1 MSTSAPFGTGRSPTP
16 PRPDPEYTRPGR
28 GADPERTVRRPG
40 TDTPSPFPGLGGLV
54 VPGFEVLGEIARG
67 GMGVVFSARELALG
81 REVAIKTLLPEV
93 AGDALAAARFAGEV
107 RTTARLP
114 HPGVPPVYHLG
125 ALADGRPYMAMKLIR
140 GRTLAAVLAARWQR
154 PASSSTADL
163 DLTAPDSP
171 GALHILEQVCQA
183 VGFAHAR
190 GVVHRDLKPANVMV
204 GPFGEVQVMDWGL
217 ALDTTGRRA
226 DDLDPVPGTATGPDQ
241 VIVVHRTMFVA
252 EGTPAYMAPEQAR
265 GEPVDA
271 RADVFALGGVLCAVL
286 TGRPPFIGRDADDVL
301 RRARLADLA
310 DAFDRLDRSDA
321 APELVA
327 LAKSCLATNPDDR
340 PPDAGVVTGILI
352 AHRTGAEERL
362 REFEREQ
369 AAAVARSREA
379 RKTAWAAARADYE
392 AAARGRLWRAVVA
405 LVVLSSTLVAVLAL
419 MQFLP
424 QTPSRCNGGATPC
437 PLHSP

>member
-1 MSTSAPFGTGRSPTP
+1 MSFSAPN
-16 PRPDPEYTRPGR
+16 YTRPGPGR

-40 TDTPSPFPGLGGLV
+40 NDTPSPFPGLGGFV

-67 GMGVVFSARELALG
+67 GMGVVFAARELALG
-81 REVAIKTLLPEV
+81 REVAIKTLLPEF

-114 HPGVPPVYHLG
+114 HPGVPPVYRLG
-125 ALADGRPYMAMKLIR
+125 ALADGRPFMAMKLIR

-154 PASSSTADL
+154 PASHSTDDL

-171 GALHILEQVCQA
+171 GALQIVEQVCQA

-190 GVVHRDLKPANVMV
+190 GVVHRDLKPANIMV
-204 GPFGEVQVMDWGL
+204 GAFGEVQVMDWGL
-217 ALDTTGRRA
+217 ALDTKGRHA
-226 DDLDPVPGTATGPDQ
+226 DDLDPVPGAATGPDQ

-286 TGRPPFIGRDADDVL
+286 TGRPPFTGRDADDVL
-301 RRARLADLA
+301 RRARLADLD
-310 DAFDRLDRSDA
+310 DAHDRLDRSDA

-327 LAKSCLATNPDDR
+327 LAKSCLAADPADR
-340 PPDAGVVTGILI
+340 PPDACVITGILV
-352 AHRTGAEERL
+352 AHRAGLEERL
-362 REFEREQ
+362 REFDRQQ
-369 AAAVARSREA
+369 AAALARSGEA
-379 RKTAWAAARADYE
+379 RKTAWAAARADHE
-392 AAARGRLWRAVVA
+392 AAARGRLWRAVVI
-405 LVVLSSTLVAVLAL
+405 LVTVCSTLAAVLAL
-419 MQFLP
+419 TLWDFP
-424 QTPSRCNGGATPC
+424 KPTRGHGWASPNPPATPGAGC
-437 PLHSP
+437 SP

>member
-1 MSTSAPFGTGRSPTP
+1 MSASAPKRSGRSPTP
-16 PRPDPEYTRPGR
+16 TRT
-28 GADPERTVRRPG
+28 DPERTVRRPG
-40 TDTPSPFPGLGGLV
+40 NDTPSPFPGLGGFV

-67 GMGVVFSARELALG
+67 GMGVVFAARELALG
-81 REVAIKTLLPEV
+81 REVAIKTLLPEF

-114 HPGVPPVYHLG
+114 HPGVPPVYRLG
-125 ALADGRPYMAMKLIR
+125 MLADGRPFMAMKLIR

-154 PASSSTADL
+154 PASRSTDDL

-171 GALHILEQVCQA
+171 GALQIVEQVCQA

-217 ALDTTGRRA
+217 ALDTKGRHA
-226 DDLDPVPGTATGPDQ
+226 DDLDPVPGAATGPDQ

-286 TGRPPFIGRDADDVL
+286 TGRPPFTGRDADDVL
-301 RRARLADLA
+301 RRARLADLD
-310 DAFDRLDRSDA
+310 DAHDRLDRSDA

-327 LAKSCLATNPDDR
+327 LAKSCLAADPDDR
-340 PPDAGVVTGILI
+340 PPDAGVVTGILV
-352 AHRTGAEERL
+352 AHRAGLEERL
-362 REFEREQ
+362 REFDCEQ
-369 AAAVARSREA
+369 AAAVARSGEA
-379 RKTAWAAARADYE
+379 RKAAWVAERAGHELARH
-392 AAARGRLWRAVVA
+392 AAARGRLWRAVLV
-405 LVVLSSTLVAVLAL
+405 LVVLSAVLAAVLAL
-419 MQFLP
+419 TLFAP
-424 QTPSRCNGGATPC
+424 VKPTRCNGWASPC
-437 PLHSP
+437 PSPSP